1 MSTNETLFSATFP
14 MPAPTST
21 VWQHLREPELLRRWF
36 GWHSA
41 EFEDEI
47 AGLSSGFSTVEREG
61 YEVVIGDHLMALQ
74 EVAAGTELRISR
86 IRESDDHDVEIDEG
100 WVTFLEQLRYVIT
113 VQPAGARHALM
124 IPAAPTSEIP
134 WEHEEW
140 ARSTHQRTVV
150 VPKWGHVQVSTLQP
164 AAGGPA
170 RRVVVNGYGRTAAE
184 AAEQHAVVTAW
195 VAASSSA

>member
-1 MSTNETLFSATFP
+1 MPTNETLFSATFS
-14 MPAPTST
+14 MPAPRAT

-61 YEVVIGDHLMALQ
+61 HAVAIGDHLFVLR
-74 EVAAGTELRISR
+74 EVDPGTQLRISR
-86 IRESDDHDVEIDEG
+86 IGGTEDAIEIDEG

-113 VQPAGARHALM
+113 VQPAGPRHALM
-124 IPAAPTSEIP
+124 VPAAPTSDVP

-140 ARSTHQRTVV
+140 ARSTHQRTIL
-150 VPKWGHVQVSTLQP
+150 VPAWGQVQIATIQP
-164 AAGGPA
+164 TTGGPA
-170 RRVVVNGYGRTAAE
+170 SRVVVNGYGRTDDE
-184 AAEQHAVVTAW
+184 AAEQHAAVTAW
-195 VAASSSA
+195 VAAPSSP